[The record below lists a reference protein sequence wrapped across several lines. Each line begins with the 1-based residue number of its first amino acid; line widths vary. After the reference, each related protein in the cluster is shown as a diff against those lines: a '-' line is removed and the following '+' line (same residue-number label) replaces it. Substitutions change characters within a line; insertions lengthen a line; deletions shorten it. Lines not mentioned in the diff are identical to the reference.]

1 MKSGQIWPEDEMQDG
16 HVICL
21 QFLRS
26 YMTLEAFITAYGY
39 PALGIGTLLEGG
51 MVGMIAGGLA
61 HRGYMQLP
69 WVIAVIFSCAFC
81 SDQFFFQVG
90 KRNGKNL
97 LNKRPK
103 WESRADRVRRFL
115 VAYQII
121 AVLGFRFIYGMRTIT
136 PIVIGSSGFDTR
148 RFVLLNLCS
157 TLLWATV
164 VGISGYF
171 FGHFLETLLSDVR
184 HHIVVI
190 LLAAA
195 FVSGGVWICYRWAKG
210 R

>member
-1 MKSGQIWPEDEMQDG
+1 
-16 HVICL
+16 
-21 QFLRS
+21 
-26 YMTLEAFITAYGY
+26 MTLEAFITAYGY

-51 MVGMIAGGLA
+51 IVGMIAGGLA
-61 HRGYMQLP
+61 HSGYMQLP

-81 SDQFFFQVG
+81 ADQFFFQVG
-90 KRNGKNL
+90 RRNGKNL
-97 LNKRPK
+97 LEKRPQ
-103 WESRADRVRRFL
+103 WEARVDRVRRFL

-136 PIVIGSSGFDTR
+136 PIVIGASGIDTR

-164 VGISGYF
+164 VGCTGYF
-171 FGHFLETLLSDVR
+171 FNHFLETFLSDVR

-190 LLAAA
+190 VLMGAVFSAGIWL
-195 FVSGGVWICYRWAKG
+195 WRRRAKG